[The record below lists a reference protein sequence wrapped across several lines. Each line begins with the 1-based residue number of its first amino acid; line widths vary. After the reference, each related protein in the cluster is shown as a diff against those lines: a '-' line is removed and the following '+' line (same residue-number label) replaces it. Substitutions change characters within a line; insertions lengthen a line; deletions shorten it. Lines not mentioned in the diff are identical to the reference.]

1 VREKMRSFSC
11 PFFEDSHNDGLNKND
26 RVSDAWPLVANCS
39 GAVSINAPFTTYN
52 TVGRS
57 DYYLMYIMEGRLS
70 VNIEGE
76 ECVAKTGDFVI
87 FPPEYRYKYTFS
99 DGGVI
104 SYYYVHFTGSEVE
117 KTLHALGLSTKA
129 TVYASVPSDA
139 VVDAFSEIFT
149 AYTENDEYSEIAAGV
164 AIKRVLVALA
174 RARTSDSARSPIRR
188 SLAYIRASY
197 TDDVRIPHLAAMD
210 GFSVSR
216 YNTVFRE
223 ETGTSPTRLIG
234 ELRLG
239 HACTLLSSTDLPIG
253 DIGRMVGY
261 PDNHFFSKIF
271 KSYIGISPKEYRQRA
286 VEVKNN

>member
-1 VREKMRSFSC
+1 MRSFSC

-26 RVSDAWPLVANCS
+26 RSSDAWPLVANCS
-39 GAVSINAPFTTYN
+39 GAVSINAPFTTHN

-99 DGGVI
+99 DDGAI

-117 KTLHALGLSTKA
+117 KTLHALGITTDA
-129 TVYASVPSDA
+129 AVHTAARSDA
-139 VVDAFSEIFT
+139 VIDAFSEIFT
-149 AYTENDEYSEIAAGV
+149 AYTENDEYSEIAAGA
-164 AIKRVLVALA
+164 AIKKVLVALVRA
-174 RARTSDSARSPIRR
+174 RAGDLGRSSIRR

-197 TDDVRIPHLAAMD
+197 TEDIRIPRLAAMD

-216 YNTVFRE
+216 YNAVFRE
-223 ETGTSPTRLIG
+223 ETGTSPIKLIT
-234 ELRLG
+234 ELRLD
-239 HACTLLSSTDLPIG
+239 HACTLLSTTDLPIG
-253 DIGRMVGY
+253 DIGRMVGS

>member
-1 VREKMRSFSC
+1 MRSFSC

-26 RVSDAWPLVANCS
+26 RSSRAWPLVANCS
-39 GAVSINAPFTTYN
+39 GAVSINAPFTTHN

-57 DYYLMYIMEGRLS
+57 DYYLMYIVEGRLS

-76 ECVAKTGDFVI
+76 ECVAKTGDFML

-99 DGGVI
+99 DDGVI

-117 KTLHALGLSTKA
+117 KTLHALGLSANA

-174 RARTSDSARSPIRR
+174 RARTSGSVRSPIRR

-216 YNTVFRE
+216 YNAVFRA